1 MLLQGNEGNDEDED
15 YVQEAQRNA
24 RSRILNKQNEEEFV
38 NRRNILR
45 DANYPKSKKVPSN
58 VNLDEMDIDEP
69 EGLENVP
76 RSNYRRPLNSN
87 NISKD
92 NGRSVMSPEVQL
104 METPKRKKKRSIPQ
118 VIKLKYRTKTK
129 NIKLDTE
136 GKRHEI
142 INGKVS
148 SLFIT

>member
-15 YVQEAQRNA
+15 Y
-24 RSRILNKQNEEEFV
+24 
-38 NRRNILR
+38 
-45 DANYPKSKKVPSN
+45 
-58 VNLDEMDIDEP
+58 
-69 EGLENVP
+69 
-76 RSNYRRPLNSN
+76 
-87 NISKD
+87 ISKD

-104 METPKRKKKRSIPQ
+104 METPKRKMKRSIPQ